1 MKCYFALV
9 VLQSFLINKLWGK
22 FKTKTVFF
30 FKSMIAML
38 NFFFKLETHT
48 SLGKVNR
55 LTLFISIYREFL
67 FTFLIFQVQL
77 FLTR

>member
-22 FKTKTVFF
+22 FKTKTLFF

-38 NFFFKLETHT
+38 NFFLNLKHIL
-48 SLGKVNR
+48 LLAR
-55 LTLFISIYREFL
+55 LTD
-67 FTFLIFQVQL
+67 
-77 FLTR
+77 